1 MTTVLKGVEVDEFY
15 TRPDFETILLS
26 DIANANAALVFP
38 IVSSEALKYFDFETD
53 SWSEMVQQA
62 YGAQHPD
69 PRLEA
74 LICDLAKIIE
84 SVKDRVAAL
93 REDENVLASAWAR
106 AAQAYL
112 TNTGRNIGYSTR
124 EVFLHTT
131 RSMYLEFELDLVLDR
146 SVVHSYAG
154 NGALYRVP
162 RWFAEL
168 VSGVDNDPWRAHK
181 PTLETTI
188 VAVPASATEE
198 RLLIAM
204 LEHMTLTEA
213 ADAAR
218 LLSHTG

>member
-1 MTTVLKGVEVDEFY
+1 MTTVLKSVEADEFY

-38 IVSSEALKYFDFETD
+38 IVSSEALKYFDIDTD
-53 SWSEMVQQA
+53 SWSEMVQHA

-69 PRLEA
+69 PRLEEM
-74 LICDLAKIIE
+74 ICELSRVIRDLSE
-84 SVKDRVAAL
+84 RVAAL
-93 REDENVLASAWAR
+93 REDASVLSSAWSR

-131 RSMYLEFELDLVLDR
+131 RSMYLEFELDLILER

-154 NGALYRVP
+154 KGALYRAP

-168 VSGVDNDPWRAHK
+168 ASGVDNDPW
-181 PTLETTI
+181 PTHIPSRETTI
-188 VAVPASATEE
+188 VAVPASSTEE